1 MPPTEEDKYLKYES
15 ETKTPR
21 RKTKTQKHR
30 KHAVKT
36 RSIPIATQEFTASKK
51 RIHQP
56 SNTRKKTL
64 RHVKLQNITNSSKR
78 QKYNENQKHIT
89 CSWNSLHH
97 EETYCIT
104 KNTIHERRGE
114 QKHTKS
120 QLRLT
125 TPTIKVN
132 NTTDLQHQNMQQA
145 QPNKLQITLTATS
158 TQGIPGFNTKSAI
171 RQHKELRNPI
181 NIMEQ
186 TPWPGNHEYK
196 PWPGYTQAK
205 LLWIHQNHHLQ
216 WQFTSGQQSW
226 TSKTTP
232 KDIKTNIL
240 ETIHHGK
247 TQ

>member
-1 MPPTEEDKYLKYES
+1 MNIHKRGIALSGRFCRLEHPSNIQTNTTQGRRQVPQVRIWNQTPPTEEDKYLKYES

-120 QLRLT
+120 QLKLT

-132 NTTDLQHQNMQQA
+132 NTTDLQHQNMQQE
-145 QPNKLQITLTATS
+145 QPNKLQLTLTATS
-158 TQGIPGFNTKSAI
+158 T
-171 RQHKELRNPI
+171 
-181 NIMEQ
+181 
-186 TPWPGNHEYK
+186 
-196 PWPGYTQAK
+196 
-205 LLWIHQNHHLQ
+205 
-216 WQFTSGQQSW
+216 
-226 TSKTTP
+226 
-232 KDIKTNIL
+232 
-240 ETIHHGK
+240 
-247 TQ
+247 